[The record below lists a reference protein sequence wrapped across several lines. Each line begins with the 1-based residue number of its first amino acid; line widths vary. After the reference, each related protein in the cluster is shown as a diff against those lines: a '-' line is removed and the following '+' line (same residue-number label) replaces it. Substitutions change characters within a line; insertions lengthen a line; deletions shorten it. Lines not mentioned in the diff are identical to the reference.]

1 MTLHSVS
8 PLVVLDLGVSA
19 LTPKAQSVLSGQE
32 QRFHKR
38 FVMVLSENMRNMQ
51 KRDSK
56 HEPKTKGSYKI
67 RQVMK
72 IMEYTHI
79 CVHP

>member
-1 MTLHSVS
+1 
-8 PLVVLDLGVSA
+8 
-19 LTPKAQSVLSGQE
+19 
-32 QRFHKR
+32 
-38 FVMVLSENMRNMQ
+38 MVLSENMRNMQ

-79 CVHP
+79 HIHPKQSERSQAKIKYSRSSQRMKEIKNYIYLLRTKL